1 MGGTERDTQ
10 EPLSSPASAKF
21 GLALSGWLAGIN
33 SRPSLSCVHKDENQQ
48 IFSTPAERE
57 PTDEYNK
64 AVSVFHSLGTHI
76 RGAERKRKEKDVP
89 SHGKQNAETKAAYRD
104 LGPRL
109 IFLHHRRR

>member
-1 MGGTERDTQ
+1 MRINK
-10 EPLSSPASAKF
+10 SSA
-21 GLALSGWLAGIN
+21 
-33 SRPSLSCVHKDENQQ
+33 RRQ
-48 IFSTPAERE
+48 RE

-76 RGAERKRKEKDVP
+76 RGERKRKEKDVP